1 MLLALDI
8 GNTTTTG
15 GLFDGAALAASFSL
29 QTPALMQRPDLLR
42 EAVGARAGDVTAAVA
57 GCVVPDAWA
66 HVAAAVRSACGCPL
80 MRVRAD
86 VPLPIRSDVPN
97 PEQVGDDR
105 LLNALAAYSR
115 ARGPAIVVDFGTAL
129 TIDVVGADGA
139 YRGGVIAPGVQLGA
153 EALSKGTAQLPL
165 VDVEASSPS
174 VLGTD
179 TESAVRSGLIHGV
192 AAMVEGLVA
201 RLRQELHL
209 EGAPV
214 YLTGGQAA
222 RFAELINLSGD
233 VVPELTLEGIRIAY
247 EQASA
252 SAGAAPQSA
261 VRNSAG
267 LD

>member
-15 GLFDGAALAASFSL
+15 GLFDGAALAAFFSL
-29 QTPALMQRPDLLR
+29 QTPTLMQRPDLLR
-42 EAVGARAGDVTAAVA
+42 ETVGARAGDVTVAVA
-57 GCVVPDAWA
+57 GCVVPDAWTR
-66 HVAAAVRSACGCPL
+66 VAAAVRSAFDCPL

-86 VPLPIRSDVPN
+86 VPLPIRIDVPN

-115 ARGPAIVVDFGTAL
+115 ARGPAIVVDFGTTL
-129 TIDVVGADGA
+129 NLDVVGADGA
-139 YRGGVIAPGVQLGA
+139 FRGGVIAAGVQLGA
-153 EALSKGTAQLPL
+153 EALNKGTAQLPL
-165 VDVEASSPS
+165 VDVQAPSPR

-192 AAMVEGLVA
+192 AAMAEGLVA
-201 RLRQELHL
+201 RLRQELHM
-209 EGAPV
+209 EGAAV

-222 RFAELINLSGD
+222 HFAELINVPGD

-247 EQASA
+247 EQAA
-252 SAGAAPQSA
+252 D
-261 VRNSAG
+261 V
-267 LD
+267 D